1 MFFYLCLKIWIDMRT
16 RRINMIT
23 GRLNMRTVGINIK
36 TGRMNMITGRINMRT
51 VGMMTPAW
59 C

>member
-1 MFFYLCLKIWIDMRT
+1 MRT

-23 GRLNMRTVGINIK
+23 GRLNMRMVGINIK